1 MAPPNN
7 NNPTPMNISQ
17 DEDDGFTTVVRP
29 KKHYV
34 NSNNNNNNNNNNNK
48 VNDNPSPS
56 ITPPAVHPIPIQGST
71 STTTGNSSYPN
82 SRLHSRSPLKTIDSY
97 QGQTTNNVTDDSTPS
112 DHSNEKNRDK
122 KDDDEVMSTTSAS
135 SWGSYSSDSTNI
147 STSGSSFS
155 RRWSYDSRALGR
167 RQRGQGEHHST
178 ENNNHDNNYNNYNNY
193 YNYYNNNNGYNYYN
207 NNYHNNYAGN
217 NNNYYYDNN
226 CTNNNNNNY
235 YNNYYH
241 NNYAGN
247 NSNNYNNYN
256 YYNNKNNNNNFS
268 SFKKWNKNK
277 DREARQKFRESRDV
291 DVFLNYVREDDPVP
305 VPLEDRYDGGSIRDH
320 DNGSGSSTEDL
331 IKDGYD
337 ESNENHWIDAK
348 TMVLKDKFPKARFHA
363 LVFPTRVTPTFDDL
377 ICEDGVMIVKQLV
390 ERAEIIIARESKR
403 SPHLRFTM
411 GFHALP
417 SMKQVHMHVI
427 STDMDADRTY
437 IISVYNSFTTEAFL
451 TPDQVIQKI
460 ESKWKVR
467 DLEFL
472 TEKEKKFYE
481 KCVYFTLP
489 TCLLCPLAQTG
500 EVSTRSRRQ
509 RQRQARSIHNHADPD
524 MDAELHKAAVE
535 NHDGSGIVTAT
546 ATATDA
552 SLVPDTIA
560 KSKEKQPSS
569 TTPAATVSAIPT
581 AGQQDVWK
589 SSITVGCSFVP
600 FTARYADFRLLRQ
613 HLRTHY
619 LEQERMYFPSPSSS
633 PPLSSSSLSP
643 DCDLD
648 NHDYDIFHGLNDDQN
663 TSFIAQ
669 NTCDEGNDNN
679 GCHKED
685 EDVLSSTTVPLL
697 LIHGAL
703 DS

>member
-7 NNPTPMNISQ
+7 NNPTPMHISQ
-17 DEDDGFTTVVRP
+17 DEVDGFTTVDRP

-34 NSNNNNNNNNNNNK
+34 NSNNNNNK

-97 QGQTTNNVTDDSTPS
+97 QGQTTNNVTDVSTPS

-178 ENNNHDNNYNNYNNY
+178 DNNNHDNN
-193 YNYYNNNNGYNYYN
+193 YNNNNGYNYYN
-207 NNYHNNYAGN
+207 NNYHNNYASN
-217 NNNYYYDNN
+217 SNNYYYDNN
-226 CTNNNNNNY
+226 YTNNYN
-235 YNNYYH
+235 NNYYH

-247 NSNNYNNYN
+247 NSNTYHNNNSNNYNNYN
-256 YYNNKNNNNNFS
+256 YYNDKYNNNNFS

-291 DVFLNYVREDDPVP
+291 EVFLNYVREDDPVP
-305 VPLEDRYDGGSIRDH
+305 VPLEDRYDGGNIRDH

-390 ERAEIIIARESKR
+390 ERAEIIIAR
-403 SPHLRFTM
+403 
-411 GFHALP
+411 
-417 SMKQVHMHVI
+417 
-427 STDMDADRTY
+427 
-437 IISVYNSFTTEAFL
+437 
-451 TPDQVIQKI
+451 
-460 ESKWKVR
+460 
-467 DLEFL
+467 
-472 TEKEKKFYE
+472 
-481 KCVYFTLP
+481 
-489 TCLLCPLAQTG
+489 
-500 EVSTRSRRQ
+500 
-509 RQRQARSIHNHADPD
+509 
-524 MDAELHKAAVE
+524 
-535 NHDGSGIVTAT
+535 
-546 ATATDA
+546 
-552 SLVPDTIA
+552 
-560 KSKEKQPSS
+560 
-569 TTPAATVSAIPT
+569 
-581 AGQQDVWK
+581 
-589 SSITVGCSFVP
+589 
-600 FTARYADFRLLRQ
+600 
-613 HLRTHY
+613 
-619 LEQERMYFPSPSSS
+619 
-633 PPLSSSSLSP
+633 
-643 DCDLD
+643 
-648 NHDYDIFHGLNDDQN
+648 
-663 TSFIAQ
+663 
-669 NTCDEGNDNN
+669 
-679 GCHKED
+679 
-685 EDVLSSTTVPLL
+685 
-697 LIHGAL
+697 
-703 DS
+703 